1 MDQAEPFDRT
11 LRRQRRDRAAAGFAE
26 AAFLRAHMVE
36 ELRFRLSAVSRR
48 FTDVLDLGCADGS
61 LGRGLPGARVVPA
74 DAGFAFARAAGGIQC
89 DEDRLPFT
97 DGSFDLIL
105 SAGALHAVN
114 DLPGA
119 LTLIR
124 RALRP
129 DGLFLAAFVGG
140 ETLARTRA
148 AMLAGEVA
156 VRGAAGAHVAPMVD
170 VRAAGDLL
178 RRAGFALPVADSER
192 VTVRYDNLPA
202 LAADLRAMGETSI
215 LAARDRAFLRRDV
228 LAAAAAAFADL
239 ADDDGRV
246 SETVDILYLTA
257 WSPGPDQPQPLA
269 PGSGKVSLASALK
282 SRV

>member
-11 LRRQRRDRAAAGFAE
+11 LRRQRRDRAADGFAD
-26 AAFLRAHMVE
+26 AAFLRTHMVE
-36 ELRFRLSAVSRR
+36 ELRFRLAAVSRR

-61 LGRGLPGARVVPA
+61 LGRGLPGVRVISA
-74 DAGFAFARAAGGIQC
+74 DAGFKFARAAGGIQC
-89 DEDRLPFT
+89 DEDRLPFA
-97 DGSFDLIL
+97 DGSFDLIV

-129 DGLFLAAFVGG
+129 DGLFMAAFVGG

-148 AMLAGEVA
+148 ALLTGEVA
-156 VRGAAGAHVAPMVD
+156 VRGAVSAHVAPMVD
-170 VRAAGDLL
+170 VRGAGDLL

-192 VTVRYDNLPA
+192 VTVRYDSLIA
-202 LAADLRAMGETSI
+202 LAADVRAMGETNI
-215 LAARDRAFLRRDV
+215 LATRDRSPLRRDV
-228 LAAAAAAFADL
+228 LEAVAGAFADM
-239 ADDDGRV
+239 ADADGRV

-257 WSPGPDQPQPLA
+257 WSPGPGQPQPLA
-269 PGSGKVSLASALK
+269 PGSGKVSLASILK
-282 SRV
+282 PAS